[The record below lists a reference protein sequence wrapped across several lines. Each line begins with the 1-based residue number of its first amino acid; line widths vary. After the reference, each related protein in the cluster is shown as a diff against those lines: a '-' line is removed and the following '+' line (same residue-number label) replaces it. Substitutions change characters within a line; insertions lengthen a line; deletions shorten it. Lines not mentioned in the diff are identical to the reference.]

1 MTIKQAAI
9 KFGKSEN
16 QIRAIIKDGLLNAHK
31 EKGILI
37 ISDNIEIIITKS
49 EIQSFLLQII
59 KYKNN
64 EQYVN
69 SRASCPSFNELK
81 NLARYLYEKG
91 FIGKLDTYSDE
102 IEFFKN
108 VKLTETG
115 FDFAL
120 GTIAKKTKSN
130 IKFAIIP
137 SMNVNIGLANVG

>member
-31 EKGILI
+31 EKGRLI

-64 EQYVN
+64 EQYVI

-81 NLARYLYEKG
+81 ILARYLYEKG

-137 SMNVNIGLANVG
+137 SMNVNIGLADVG